1 MIHPGTDLK
10 FKVTAVVPG
19 FSMKNHDFTIIVKN
33 RFGQVKY
40 IITRDDT
47 LMDSKGNFYFMMHSV
62 QQGRYYAL
70 MTMER
75 EDDNFDEGFQCIVDR
90 QPLCAVGI
98 CDCREGGE
106 HVCQTDGVSVAY
118 ERVWTVNIDGLTYLA
133 ESDGT
138 PILDADGNRI
148 YLSAPDGDEEE
159 AGIRLDMTG
168 SEVKELLEGRTP
180 NGHVDTLPEALD
192 VLHPMDDDTDVSL
205 MTEQDADDMMSRVL
219 NSNH

>member
-1 MIHPGTDLK
+1 MK
-10 FKVTAVVPG
+10 FKVKALVPG
-19 FSMKNHDFTIIVKN
+19 FEMANHEFSIIVKN
-33 RFGQVKY
+33 SFGQVKY
-40 IITRDDT
+40 IITREDMLT
-47 LMDSKGNFYFMMHSV
+47 DSKYNFYFMLRSV
-62 QQGRYYAL
+62 QQGTYYAVF
-70 MTMER
+70 MAER
-75 EDDNFDEGFQCIVDR
+75 EDDNFEEGFQRIVDQ
-90 QPLCAVGI
+90 QPLVSVGV
-98 CDCREGGE
+98 CDCHQGG

-180 NGHVDTLPEALD
+180 NGHIDTLPEALD

-205 MTEQDADDMMSRVL
+205 MTEGDADDMMSRIL
-219 NSNH
+219 NGDD